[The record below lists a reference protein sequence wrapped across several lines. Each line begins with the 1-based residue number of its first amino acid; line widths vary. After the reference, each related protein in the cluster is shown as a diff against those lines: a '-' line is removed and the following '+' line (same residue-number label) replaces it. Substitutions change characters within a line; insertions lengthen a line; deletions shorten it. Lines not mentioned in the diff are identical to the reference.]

1 MTKMQ
6 GANTSELY
14 IFKAYD
20 YNFWSTLYKL
30 FTSSVKILAFIWEL
44 FKFFLSGK
52 NYHISF
58 PEKLPKFSLQ
68 NVSFD
73 QNV

>member
-20 YNFWSTLYKL
+20 YNVLSTLYKL

-44 FKFFLSGK
+44 FKFS
-52 NYHISF
+52 Y
-58 PEKLPKFSLQ
+58 PEKLP
-68 NVSFD
+68 
-73 QNV
+73 